1 MKRLVWLCLCGFL
14 AYSLAA
20 YAAPDR
26 SGEQIYNSACATCHA
41 TGVAN
46 APKVHDQAAWEARYK
61 DALTKV
67 KLANPALSSKDQDNA
82 VMNYMIGIIKKGMNA
97 MPPGGMCN
105 DCNDNEYKAAIKFM
119 RSKK

>member
-1 MKRLVWLCLCGFL
+1 MKRLVGLSLCGLL
-14 AYSLAA
+14 ACSLAA

-82 VMNYMIGIIKKGMNA
+82 AMNYMIGIIKKGMNA